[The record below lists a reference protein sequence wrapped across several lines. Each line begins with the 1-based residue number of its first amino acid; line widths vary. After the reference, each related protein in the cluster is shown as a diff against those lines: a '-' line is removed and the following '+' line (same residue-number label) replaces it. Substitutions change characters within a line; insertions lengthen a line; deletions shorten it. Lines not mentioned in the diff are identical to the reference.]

1 MIHLKNIKNQLP
13 NEMNAIFSELNVL
26 KCLRQTSICKQ
37 KGYSPAIIFTFLFSL
52 VFKGKTLNQ
61 VLSGR
66 EADQYMKKDTVY
78 RLMNDPHNNWRSFL
92 LRFSASVI
100 EKIHR
105 LTDPSTHLRTL
116 VLDDSTFYRN
126 RSQKVPG
133 LARLWDHALQ
143 KGYKDYRMLTLGFS
157 DGYSFIPIDFGLLS
171 GKNQVNQKQAESDQ
185 RTSGAKRFKEAQRSM
200 PDVAIEMVQ
209 RALDQGVYASHVLMD
224 KWFTSPKMIDRLH
237 DLGIHTLGMA
247 KNGKTQYFYQRRL
260 YKLSELYQKS
270 IKEYCQEAIISSI
283 IVQPSSGK
291 TPVKIV
297 FVKNRNNQS
306 AWLALMTDDLTLS
319 SQEIVKTYSV
329 RWDIET
335 FFKVSKSLLHLSQ
348 ETQTRNYQALICHT
362 TIVFTRYILLS
373 WQQRCANDERTLGGL
388 FYELADQIKELDWSV
403 ALLELMDILQ
413 AVSEKASHK
422 LQDFIESQLQ
432 LWIDTL
438 PNYIKAYLPN
448 LVCET

>member
-26 KCLRQTSICKQ
+26 KFLRQTSICKQ

-143 KGYKDYRMLTLGFS
+143 KGYKGYRMLTLGFS

-291 TPVKIV
+291 PPRQ
-297 FVKNRNNQS
+297 NRFCQ
-306 AWLALMTDDLTLS
+306 
-319 SQEIVKTYSV
+319 
-329 RWDIET
+329 
-335 FFKVSKSLLHLSQ
+335 KS
-348 ETQTRNYQALICHT
+348 E
-362 TIVFTRYILLS
+362 
-373 WQQRCANDERTLGGL
+373 
-388 FYELADQIKELDWSV
+388 
-403 ALLELMDILQ
+403 
-413 AVSEKASHK
+413 
-422 LQDFIESQLQ
+422 
-432 LWIDTL
+432 
-438 PNYIKAYLPN
+438 
-448 LVCET
+448 

>member
-1 MIHLKNIKNQLP
+1 MDLTTNLKTRSSCSYDIHLKNIKNQLP

-143 KGYKDYRMLTLGFS
+143 KGYKGYRMLTLGFS
-157 DGYSFIPIDFGLLS
+157 DGYSLFLLILDCF
-171 GKNQVNQKQAESDQ
+171 QA
-185 RTSGAKRFKEAQRSM
+185 
-200 PDVAIEMVQ
+200 
-209 RALDQGVYASHVLMD
+209 
-224 KWFTSPKMIDRLH
+224 
-237 DLGIHTLGMA
+237 
-247 KNGKTQYFYQRRL
+247 KT
-260 YKLSELYQKS
+260 KS
-270 IKEYCQEAIISSI
+270 IKN
-283 IVQPSSGK
+283 K
-291 TPVKIV
+291 
-297 FVKNRNNQS
+297 R
-306 AWLALMTDDLTLS
+306 
-319 SQEIVKTYSV
+319 
-329 RWDIET
+329 
-335 FFKVSKSLLHLSQ
+335 KV
-348 ETQTRNYQALICHT
+348 
-362 TIVFTRYILLS
+362 
-373 WQQRCANDERTLGGL
+373 
-388 FYELADQIKELDWSV
+388 IKERVGQNASKKPNDLC
-403 ALLELMDILQ
+403 LMY
-413 AVSEKASHK
+413 H
-422 LQDFIESQLQ
+422 
-432 LWIDTL
+432 
-438 PNYIKAYLPN
+438 
-448 LVCET
+448 

>member
-1 MIHLKNIKNQLP
+1 
-13 NEMNAIFSELNVL
+13 
-26 KCLRQTSICKQ
+26 
-37 KGYSPAIIFTFLFSL
+37 
-52 VFKGKTLNQ
+52 
-61 VLSGR
+61 
-66 EADQYMKKDTVY
+66 
-78 RLMNDPHNNWRSFL
+78 
-92 LRFSASVI
+92 
-100 EKIHR
+100 
-105 LTDPSTHLRTL
+105 
-116 VLDDSTFYRN
+116 
-126 RSQKVPG
+126 
-133 LARLWDHALQ
+133 
-143 KGYKDYRMLTLGFS
+143 
-157 DGYSFIPIDFGLLS
+157 
-171 GKNQVNQKQAESDQ
+171 
-185 RTSGAKRFKEAQRSM
+185 M